1 MRKKRFWR
9 QAAAVVLSAA
19 MVLGSGLP
27 AVKAEDSMEVELNG
41 SAEEN
46 GVYLT
51 IGSARDLLQFARN
64 VNNGNSYYGKII
76 KLTADIAFDGTTV
89 NNFPGIGYNR
99 YGFEG
104 TFDGDGHSISGIDM
118 TDVGSA
124 GLFRY
129 NRGFIKNVTVKD
141 SEFSGA
147 SAGGIVVSNSGVIVN
162 CHNRGANVKST
173 IDKCDYV
180 VGGIAG
186 YSCGVIR
193 NCSSDG
199 TVTASYYGVYAG
211 GIVGAQE
218 DSGGIYNS
226 CNWGSVTGGS
236 YYTGGI
242 VGYAD
247 DANTIQ
253 NCYNTGTVTGG
264 GIAGKVESTIVAD
277 CYCSEESADYNFI
290 TMNGTEKRNESFSA
304 DYMKTAEFAAKLNAN
319 RGSNSNWLEWELRA
333 DAQYPQLK
341 ALTDLSGCTVTLSA
355 DRFGYTG
362 EEIKPGVTVS
372 LGGKTLI
379 EGEDYSVVYQDN
391 IKKGTGKVIVLGEG
405 IYKGSVVRT
414 FVIEKQKH
422 AISCATYYK
431 KAYGDYGF
439 NLNASL
445 KVGDGSLSYSSSNK
459 QVASV
464 SSYGYVTLNG
474 TGRAVIRVTAAATD
488 AYDTATVNVTV
499 DVCPKK
505 QALTVKSVKS
515 KKIKIAWT
523 KDGKASGYQVQY
535 GTSKSLSKTGKTKLI
550 SKKSR
555 SSLTL
560 KKLKKK
566 KTYYIRVRSFRKV
579 QTGGKTLTL
588 YGAWSKISKVKTAK
602 K

>member
-1 MRKKRFWR
+1 MEELEMRKKRFWR

-46 GVYLT
+46 EIYLT

-64 VNNGNSYYGKII
+64 VNGGNSYEGKII

-89 NNFPGIGYNR
+89 NNFPGIGT
-99 YGFEG
+99 FEG

-124 GLFRY
+124 GLFCS
-129 NRGFIKNVTVKD
+129 NRGVIKNVTVKD
-141 SEFSGA
+141 SEFSGTK
-147 SAGGIVVSNSGVIVN
+147 AGGIAVSNSGVIVN

-173 IDKCDYV
+173 GDNYGNGA
-180 VGGIAG
+180 GGIAE
-186 YSCGVIR
+186 YSRGVVR

-199 TVTASYYGVYAG
+199 TVTSKRYAG
-211 GIVGAQE
+211 GIVGEQVK
-218 DSGGIYNS
+218 SGGIYNS

-242 VGYAD
+242 VGYAHE
-247 DANTIQ
+247 ANTIQ
-253 NCYNTGTVTGG
+253 NCYNTGAVTGG

-379 EGEDYSVVYQDN
+379 EGEDYSVAYQDN

-414 FVIEKQKH
+414 FVIEKQKQV
-422 AISCATYYK
+422 ISCATYYK

-439 NLNASL
+439 NLNAVL
-445 KVGDGSLSYSSSNK
+445 KTGKGRLSYRSSNTN
-459 QVASV
+459 VASV

-474 TGRAVIRVTAAATD
+474 TGRAVITVTAAATD

>member
-1 MRKKRFWR
+1 MKKRRFWR
-9 QAAAVVLSAA
+9 QAIALGLSVVLAI
-19 MVLGSGLP
+19 GCGLP

-51 IGSARDLLQFARN
+51 IGSARELLQFARN
-64 VNNGNSYYGKII
+64 VKNGNSYEGKII

-89 NNFPGIGYNR
+89 NNFPGIGDDNLSCS
-99 YGFEG
+99 FKG

-118 TDVGSA
+118 TDVAYA
-124 GLFRY
+124 GLFVCNY
-129 NRGFIKNVTVKD
+129 GLVKNVTVKE
-141 SEFSGA
+141 SEFSGYA
-147 SAGGIVVSNSGVIVN
+147 TGGIAVYNYGVIAN
-162 CHNRGANVKST
+162 CHNKGVKVNGTGDGDGGKTRISGA
-173 IDKCDYV
+173 
-180 VGGIAG
+180 GGIAG
-186 YSCGVIR
+186 YSRGIIR
-193 NCSSDG
+193 NCSSSG
-199 TVTASYYGVYAG
+199 IVTGAKYAG
-211 GIVGAQE
+211 GIVGKQE
-218 DSGGIYNS
+218 KSGSIYNS
-226 CNWGSVTGGS
+226 CNWGSVTGNKS
-236 YYTGGI
+236 LSGGI
-242 VGYAD
+242 VGYAYE
-247 DANTIQ
+247 ANTIQ
-253 NCYNTGTVTGG
+253 NCYNTGAVTGG
-264 GIAGKVESTIVAD
+264 GIAGYVLRTIVAD

-333 DAQYPQLK
+333 DAPYPQLK

-372 LGGKTLI
+372 LEGKTLI
-379 EGEDYSVVYQDN
+379 EGVDYSVVYQDN
-391 IKKGTGKVIVLGEG
+391 IEKGTGKVIVFGEG

-474 TGRAVIRVTAAATD
+474 TGRAVIKVTAAATD

-515 KKIKIAWT
+515 KKICLL
-523 KDGKASGYQVQY
+523 Y
-535 GTSKSLSKTGKTKLI
+535 TSD
-550 SKKSR
+550 
-555 SSLTL
+555 
-560 KKLKKK
+560 
-566 KTYYIRVRSFRKV
+566 
-579 QTGGKTLTL
+579 
-588 YGAWSKISKVKTAK
+588 AADE
-602 K
+602 